1 MEYTSTEIS
10 ALVLIIVIWIGTFFA
25 GFVLGKLR
33 GAKDLDMI
41 GGHLWLMKGKRM
53 KIDDKLEDIEK
64 AIEAIQRGSE

>member
-1 MEYTSTEIS
+1 MEYTSTEIFY
-10 ALVLIIVIWIGTFFA
+10 LVSVFVLWILTFIA
-25 GFVLGKLR
+25 GFVWGKLR